1 MLYLAL
7 MIVSIIANG
16 SVIISA
22 IFERWKE
29 VDNFTFVM
37 FVSLAFNQLFV
48 GFFIFPSKYYT
59 FRARFFIF
67 TSGVGSWISGTFN
80 SLV

>member
-1 MLYLAL
+1 M
-7 MIVSIIANG
+7 MIFTIISNG

-37 FVSLAFNQLFV
+37 FVSLAFNQLFI
-48 GFFIFPSKYYT
+48 GFTIFPRKYFTLLFSILILFIFHLIRSRK
-59 FRARFFIF
+59 IE
-67 TSGVGSWISGTFN
+67 SID
-80 SLV
+80 